1 MISANGQWRA
11 IDDVQP
17 LTNAVRVQRDDT
29 GITGWARVYIVNDV
43 PVLGGPVFRGNPDTN
58 DHEGTVQIGH
68 TGIAVS
74 RLDRRQKKP
83 AGRHAAK
90 RKRR

>member
-1 MISANGQWRA
+1 MISQNGQWRV

-29 GITGWARVYIVNDV
+29 GAVGWARVYIVNGL
-43 PVLGGPVFRGNPDTN
+43 PTIGGPVFRGNPDTN
-58 DHEGTVQIGH
+58 DPDGSVPIGY
-68 TGIAVS
+68 TGLAVTH
-74 RLDRRQKKP
+74 LDRRPKKP
-83 AGRHAAK
+83 AGRTPAK